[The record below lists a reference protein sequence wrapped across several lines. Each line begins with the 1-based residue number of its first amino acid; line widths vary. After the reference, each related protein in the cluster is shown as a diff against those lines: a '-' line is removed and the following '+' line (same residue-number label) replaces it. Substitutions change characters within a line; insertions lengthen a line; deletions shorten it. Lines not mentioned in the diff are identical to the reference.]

1 MNKIERKIILISL
14 STPTYNNVRAAS
26 ALPYHLIEG
35 YQKNDVDFEVYSF
48 NINAIETEEIKKIED
63 RLHVRIN
70 VLKRPWWIRIIM
82 ALHLLPLRVFL
93 RYPLTYYHYLP
104 TTVVQRIRKSRPD
117 VVWIYGEEIAWLAKF
132 FQDYRCIVTMPD
144 CESLFYHR
152 LLSKRFAVK
161 SLFHVMKSAFAYYQ
175 YLAMERNMLV
185 QGTLYHFV
193 GREDTQFFHT
203 MQPRAEVLFLH
214 HPLYDYRDKHIQFH
228 QPKIKLLVAGRNDF
242 YMAEA
247 VEDLFITILKTD
259 SRTDKQFLQ
268 EHFQWTFL
276 GKGWELIAERLQQA
290 GFEVRHIVFAPDYIA
305 ELQQHDIQITP
316 ISVGTGTKGKVLDAI
331 ANGLLEIGTPGAL
344 ENIAVES
351 GTSCIIYQE
360 AKELIGILKDIANQ
374 PERYEKMARSGM
386 ERVRQYHNASDIAE
400 KLFS

>member
-1 MNKIERKIILISL
+1 MYFNKRKIILISL

-63 RLHVRIN
+63 RLYVRVN
-70 VLKRPWWIRIIM
+70 VLKRPWWIRMIM

-132 FQDYRCIVTMPD
+132 FQDCRCIVTMPD

-203 MQPRAEVLFLH
+203 MQPRAEVLFLR
-214 HPLYDYRDKHIQFH
+214 HPLYACRDKHVQFH

-247 VEDLFITILKTD
+247 VEDLFVAILKTD

-290 GFEVRHIVFAPDYIA
+290 GFEVRHIAFAPDYIA

-344 ENIAVES
+344 ENIAVEN

-360 AKELIGILKDIANQ
+360 AKELIDILKDIAKQ

-386 ERVRQYHNASDIAE
+386 ERVRQYHNTSDIAE